1 MWELEHKESWAP
13 KNWCFQIVVLEKI
26 LESPLDSK
34 EIKLGNPKG
43 NQPWIFTERT
53 DAEAKAPILWPP
65 DERVSS
71 LEKILMLG
79 KTEGKMRRQQQRMR
93 WLDGIIDS
101 MDMNLSKLQ
110 EIVQGRE
117 AWCATLHGVAKRQT
131 QLSDSTTT
139 NCFSLNFPYL
149 QNRNNT
155 VSAFLHSSEIQ
166 IEMKALK
173 ILVQNVFSIYF

>member
-1 MWELEHKESWAP
+1 
-13 KNWCFQIVVLEKI
+13 
-26 LESPLDSK
+26 
-34 EIKLGNPKG
+34 
-43 NQPWIFTERT
+43 
-53 DAEAKAPILWPP
+53 
-65 DERVSS
+65 
-71 LEKILMLG
+71 
-79 KTEGKMRRQQQRMR
+79 MR